1 MTLIFDWREP
11 SRPPAETPPATIPA
25 PLPATG
31 EDKRLE
37 ALERE
42 NAKLRR
48 INQVLMDRVERS
60 MDVQGGA
67 FSLFQTAI
75 VLEQKVRERTLEL
88 ERALRELED
97 SHRAL
102 ARAKE
107 LADTMRG
114 RLSEAIESVNEGFAI
129 FDADDRLVLCN
140 SKYLALWPEIRD
152 RILPGIRFQEIA
164 ELAASS
170 RTIADAYPRPDRWL
184 SERLAQHRALKG
196 PYVYRLA
203 DGRWVQV
210 NERRTRDG
218 GVVGVYTDITDIKE
232 HETRR
237 RERELAEKSALL
249 QATLD
254 NIAQG
259 VGVYDRDQRLVAWN
273 ERFTGL
279 LRLPAKVAERGAG
292 FADFVLHHAALGDHG
307 LSLKALM
314 MPSCL
319 VEQPWLDDT
328 VLEISRNPMPG
339 GGFVLTFTDI
349 TERKRAEQALRDS
362 EERIRL
368 VTDAVP
374 ALIAYVDAEQ
384 RFRFVNKA
392 YEGWFNRKREE
403 IEGQPMW
410 AALGDLYYEV
420 RRSYVL
426 RALAGEEVTF
436 DLELPGENG
445 APRYAV
451 ATYIPHFGERRGGGK
466 PEVLGYFGLIHDIT
480 ERRMAAE
487 ALADAKDSLER
498 RVVERTAEL
507 TRLNGQL
514 QQEIAERIAAE
525 EALRLAKAE
534 AEQANLSKTRFLAAA
549 SHDLL
554 QPLNA
559 ARLFVSA
566 LGDLEQPEPNRGLVD
581 NIDVAL
587 ASVEDLL
594 SALLDISK
602 LDAGAV
608 RPEIADFPI
617 KSLFGALATE
627 YAAVAKERGLDLCV
641 VPSHAVVRSDIRLL
655 RRILQNFLSNALR
668 YTQAKRGAKGGAGRV
683 LVGCRRTPEGL
694 RIEVWDTGPG
704 VPADKL
710 DEIFQEF
717 RRLDTPCANER
728 VRGMGLGLAIVER
741 VARMLDHPITVRS
754 QPGRG
759 SVFAV
764 TVPFG
769 RYARPVRALEAPVP
783 TASNR
788 LAGTRV
794 LVIDN
799 EPAVL
804 AGMRAL
810 LEGWG
815 CSVATAASGDEALA
829 GLGAVAPDVLFAD
842 YHLDDGVIGFTEI
855 ARVRERCGA
864 DLPSVLITANRT
876 AEVVEEAQARGCHVL
891 NKPVR
896 PAQLRAVMT
905 GLLA

>member
-1 MTLIFDWREP
+1 MTLVFSDRNM
-11 SRPPAETPPATIPA
+11 SPPLTADERS
-25 PLPATG
+25 
-31 EDKRLE
+31 RLE

-42 NAKLRR
+42 NAKLKR

-97 SHRAL
+97 SHRDL

-107 LADTMRG
+107 LADTMRT

-129 FDADDRLVLCN
+129 FDSDDRLVLCN

-152 RILPGIRFQEIA
+152 RIMPGVRFREIA

-170 RTIADAYPRPDRWL
+170 RSVADAYPRPDLWL
-184 SERLAQHRALKG
+184 AQRLAQHRELKG
-196 PYVYRLA
+196 PYIYRLS

-218 GVVGVYTDITDIKE
+218 GVVGVYTDITDLKE

-273 ERFTGL
+273 ERFAGL
-279 LRLPAKVAERGAG
+279 LRLPEDVARKGSS
-292 FADFVLHHAALGDHG
+292 FADFILHHAAMGDRG
-307 LSLKALM
+307 LSVTALLA
-314 MPSCL
+314 PSCL

-362 EERIRL
+362 EQRIRL

-392 YEGWFNRKREE
+392 YEGWFNRTREE

-410 AALGDLYYEV
+410 AALGDLYYEA
-420 RRSYVL
+420 RRVHVQ

-436 DLELPGENG
+436 DLDLPGENG

-451 ATYIPHFGERRGGGK
+451 ATYIPHFGEKRAGGK
-466 PEVLGYFGLIHDIT
+466 REVLGYFGLIHDIT
-480 ERRMAAE
+480 ERRLAAE

-498 RVVERTAEL
+498 RVAERTAEL
-507 TRLNGQL
+507 TCLNGQL
-514 QQEIAERIAAE
+514 QEQIAERIAAE
-525 EALRLAKAE
+525 DALRLAKAE

-566 LGDLEQPEPNRGLVD
+566 LGDLEQPAQNRGLVD

-587 ASVEDLL
+587 AAVEDLL
-594 SALLDISK
+594 STLLDISK

-608 RPEIADFPI
+608 RPEVADFPI
-617 KSLFGALATE
+617 KSLLGALATE
-627 YAAVAKERGLDLCV
+627 YAAVAKERGLDLRV
-641 VPSHAVVRSDIRLL
+641 VGSHAVVRSDIRLL

-668 YTQAKRGAKGGAGRV
+668 YTPAREGVGRV
-683 LVGCRRTPEGL
+683 LIGCRRTKEGL
-694 RIEVWDTGPG
+694 RIEVCDTGPG

-728 VRGMGLGLAIVER
+728 VRGMGLGLAIVDR

-754 QPGRG
+754 EPGRG

-769 RYARPVRALEAPVP
+769 RYARPARTLETPVR
-783 TASNR
+783 TTTNR

-815 CSVATAASGDEALA
+815 CTVATAASGDEALA
-829 GLGAVAPDVLFAD
+829 RLDSLSPDQSPDVLFAD
-842 YHLDDGVIGFTEI
+842 YHLDNGVIGFAEI
-855 ARVRERCGA
+855 ARVRERCGP

-876 AEVVEEAQARGCHVL
+876 AEVVEEAQAKRCHVL

-905 GLLA
+905 GLLG